1 MGAQT
6 FGLSQ
11 IKFVENNR
19 GMLTTRNM
27 IFDSDFFFCYKFCQ
41 RLVTKKVATKNY
53 ISYNG
58 RCIIFPISRLV

>member
-27 IFDSDFFFCYKFCQ
+27 IFDSDFFF
-41 RLVTKKVATKNY
+41 V
-53 ISYNG
+53 ISFAND
-58 RCIIFPISRLV
+58 L